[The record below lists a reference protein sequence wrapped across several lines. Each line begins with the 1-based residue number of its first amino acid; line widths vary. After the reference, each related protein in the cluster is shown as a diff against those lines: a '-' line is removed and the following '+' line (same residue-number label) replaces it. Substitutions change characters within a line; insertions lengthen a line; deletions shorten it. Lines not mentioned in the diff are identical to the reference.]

1 VPGPATPRRSFLV
14 QPALAILAARTAL
27 AAAPVV
33 PDPIEQLPATG
44 RARRALAKPG
54 PMLPPAQAVITSVRG
69 KAGDPDEL
77 SVLWTFVVNGDPA
90 QVGVAAGD
98 EHIAGGLIAEHREF
112 VLNVP
117 TASMIHGFDVIDF
130 SSSRPG
136 DKYAKSGF
144 TRGQATRVNAPTVNE
159 APIQLECRLL
169 SSLRVPPMRTVY
181 IAEVVATTVHE
192 GICDPDG
199 RLRPDAAAFFG
210 MAAGCG
216 EFFTL
221 GQKVGHIGQSV
232 GRRDIRY

>member
-1 VPGPATPRRSFLV
+1 MAFLAAGGHPTSAWAATQAAGRSRRS
-14 QPALAILAARTAL
+14 
-27 AAAPVV
+27 
-33 PDPIEQLPATG
+33 
-44 RARRALAKPG
+44 LAKPG

-69 KAGDPDEL
+69 KPGDPDEL

-90 QVGVAAGD
+90 QVGVSAGD
-98 EHIAGGLIAEHREF
+98 EHIAGGLITLHKAF

-136 DKYAKSGF
+136 DKFAKSGF
-144 TRGQATRVNAPTVNE
+144 TRGQATAVDAPTINE

-169 SSLRVPPMRTVY
+169 HTLRVPPMRTVH

-192 GICDPDG
+192 GICDADG
-199 RLRPDAAAFFG
+199 RLRPDSAAFFG